1 MRLYHGISNNVISHS
16 NIQPHGP
23 FGSTQ
28 FTASKNCLFLD
39 FTPGL
44 LGQSRAAVNT
54 IEKDP
59 IDS

>member
-1 MRLYHGISNNVISHS
+1 MRLYHSISNNVISHS
-16 NIQPHGP
+16 KVQPHGP

-44 LGQSRAAVNT
+44 LGQNGATVNT
-54 IEKDP
+54 TEKDP
-59 IDS
+59 MDS

>member
-1 MRLYHGISNNVISHS
+1 MRLYHSISNNVISHS
-16 NIQPHGP
+16 KVQPRGP

-44 LGQSRAAVNT
+44 LGQSGATVNT
-54 IEKDP
+54 TEKDP
-59 IDS
+59 MDS